1 MEDKKPDVT
10 YLNTPVGRIG
20 ICGLQAL
27 LKEACEKT
35 FSNEE
40 ELAAFLLQGVKERN
54 YVPPSCEEEYLK
66 KFLREYK
73 KFTGSLEDSDE
84 SDEQLEIKILGSGCS
99 GFQKMVQETM
109 VVLSEMGLL
118 ADFEYVG
125 ESSRIR
131 GYSVTATPAVIINR
145 NVKSVGRIL
154 TKQEIKRLLSKELRK
169 KD

>member
-40 ELAAFLLQGVKERN
+40 ELAVFLLQGVKERN
-54 YVPPSCEEEYLK
+54 YIPPSCEEEYSH

-73 KFTGSLEDSDE
+73 KFTGSLEDADE
-84 SDEQLEIKILGSGCS
+84 PEEQLEIKILGSGCP
-99 GFQKMVQETM
+99 GCQKMVQETM
-109 VVLSEMGLL
+109 AVLLEMGLL

-125 ESSRIR
+125 EPSRIR
-131 GYSVTATPAVIINR
+131 GYNVTATPAVLINR
-145 NVKSVGRIL
+145 KVKSAGRIL
-154 TKQEIKRLLSKELRK
+154 TKQEIKRLLSKELK
-169 KD
+169 KRD